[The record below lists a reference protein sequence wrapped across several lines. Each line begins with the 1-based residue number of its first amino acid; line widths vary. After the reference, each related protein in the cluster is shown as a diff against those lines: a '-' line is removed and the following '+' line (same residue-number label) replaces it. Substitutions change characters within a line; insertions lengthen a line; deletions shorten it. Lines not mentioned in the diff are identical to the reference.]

1 MLMYVKANSE
11 LRNCVILSNSGCLS
25 LVNQPEHDVLHQS
38 DITTALLPYM
48 ADYDKL
54 MKESVGVKLS
64 EVRYDIVL
72 GPSFERDPTADTLS
86 YLAHHVQCNIDAE
99 KGRRSGKENIDPQD
113 MDVSFPGT
121 ILSYEAKRSFVTAD
135 LAARYI
141 LLALHKLE
149 SGSTGS
155 APFTSISMTDKGTS
169 FADIWPTICDEMG
182 AHAGPP
188 KLDEDSG
195 WRHGHDQDMIL
206 KQAPYQQLP
215 ELAVF
220 DVRTTL
226 NVCIAESLDTMKAKG
241 ILTSTA
247 DPGPDE
253 PAPFRELRQ

>member
-1 MLMYVKANSE
+1 
-11 LRNCVILSNSGCLS
+11 
-25 LVNQPEHDVLHQS
+25 
-38 DITTALLPYM
+38 
-48 ADYDKL
+48 
-54 MKESVGVKLS
+54 
-64 EVRYDIVL
+64 
-72 GPSFERDPTADTLS
+72 
-86 YLAHHVQCNIDAE
+86 
-99 KGRRSGKENIDPQD
+99 
-113 MDVSFPGT
+113 
-121 ILSYEAKRSFVTAD
+121 
-135 LAARYI
+135 
-141 LLALHKLE
+141 
-149 SGSTGS
+149 
-155 APFTSISMTDKGTS
+155 MTDKGTS